1 MTVIR
6 TVVLLLVLAGFT
18 LALSSLSANKIP
30 ALVIPDTGLPAPQN
44 EPVVS
49 SEFIS
54 GDQTL
59 EVHSATAVELSNGD
73 IRVFWYGGT
82 REGSKDTSIYSRVLG
97 EAQEGWSDI
106 DKIMTRQKVA
116 SDTRRNIRKL
126 GNPVAVANGNELRLF
141 FVSTSI
147 GGWATSSINLSVS
160 GDNGK
165 TWGKVSRLISSP
177 LINISTLVRN
187 PPLLTENEELLLPVY
202 HELAGKFSE
211 LLQLDTSGSVI
222 NKFRISDGIQ
232 AIQPL
237 LLPVDSAHAVALMR
251 NGSKKQPR
259 NILVNRSM
267 DTLAGWS
274 VLEDLPLPN
283 PDAAITAV
291 QLDKPD
297 ELLMVFNNHVSERDD
312 MTMAWRRSDASK
324 WQVIHRFETKE
335 GNEAEHNPFSYPFLL
350 QTRDGNFH
358 LFYTWKRKK
367 IKHVYFNRAALRHML
382 SSAGSSS

>member
-6 TVVLLLVLAGFT
+6 AAVLLLVLAGFA
-18 LALSSLSANKIP
+18 LALTSPGTSRIP
-30 ALVIPDTGLPAPQN
+30 ALVLPDTALPAPQN
-44 EPVVS
+44 EPQVIP
-49 SEFIS
+49 EFIS
-54 GDQTL
+54 GDHTL

-82 REGSKDTSIYSRVLG
+82 REGSKDTAIYTRVLDA
-97 EAQEGWSDI
+97 AQQVWSDI
-106 DKIMTRQKVA
+106 DIIMTRQKVA
-116 SDTRRNIRKL
+116 ADTRRNIRKL
-126 GNPVAVANGNELRLF
+126 GNPVAIANGNEIRLF

-165 TWGKVSRLISSP
+165 TWGAVSRLISSP

-187 PPLLTENEELLLPVY
+187 PPLLAENGELLLPVY

-222 NKFRISDGIQ
+222 NKFRISDGIR

-237 LLPVDSAHAVALMR
+237 LLPVDSTHAVALMR
-251 NGSKKQPR
+251 NGSDKQPR
-259 NILVNRSM
+259 KILSSRSM
-267 DTLAGWS
+267 DKISDWAA
-274 VLEDLPLPN
+274 LEELSLPN

-297 ELLMVFNNHVSERDD
+297 ELLMVFNNHASERDD
-312 MTMAWRRSDASK
+312 ITMAYRRTGTSK
-324 WQVIHRFETKE
+324 WQVIHRFEAIE
-335 GNEAEHNPFSYPFLL
+335 GGGGEHNPFSYPFLVK
-350 QTRDGNFH
+350 TRDGNFH

-367 IKHVYFNRAALRHML
+367 IKHVYFNRAALQHML
-382 SSAGSSS
+382 SAAGPST

>member
-6 TVVLLLVLAGFT
+6 AGVLLLVLAGFT
-18 LALSSLSANKIP
+18 LALSSLSTNRIP
-30 ALVIPDTGLPAPQN
+30 VLVIPDAVLPAPQN
-44 EPVVS
+44 EPVTG

-59 EVHSATAVELSNGD
+59 EVHSATAVELANGD

-97 EAQEGWSDI
+97 EGQGGWSDI
-106 DKIMTRQKVA
+106 EKIMTRQQVA

-165 TWGKVSRLISSP
+165 SWGKVSRLISSP

-187 PPLLTENEELLLPVY
+187 QPLLTENGELLLPVY

-211 LLQLDTSGSVI
+211 LLQLDTSDSVI

-237 LLPVDSAHAVALMR
+237 LLPVDSTHAVALMR
-251 NGSKKQPR
+251 NGSKKLPR
-259 NILVNRSM
+259 NILYSRSV
-267 DTLAGWS
+267 DHISDWS
-274 VLEDLPLPN
+274 ALEDLSLPN
-283 PDAAITAV
+283 PDAAVTAV
-291 QLDKPD
+291 QLDQPD

-312 MTMAWRRSDASK
+312 ITMAYRRSDASK

-350 QTRDGNFH
+350 QTHDGNFH

>member
-6 TVVLLLVLAGFT
+6 GVVLLLVLAGFT
-18 LALSSLSANKIP
+18 LAFSSLSANRIP
-30 ALVIPDTGLPAPQN
+30 ALVLPKTGLPVLQN
-44 EPVVS
+44 EPLAS

-54 GDQTL
+54 GDLTL
-59 EVHSATAVELSNGD
+59 EVHSATAVELANGD

-82 REGSKDTSIYSRVLG
+82 REGSKDTSIYTRVLDT
-97 EAQEGWSDI
+97 AQQGWSDI
-106 DKIMTRQKVA
+106 DIIMTRQKVA
-116 SDTRRNIRKL
+116 ADTRRNIRKL
-126 GNPVAVANGNELRLF
+126 GNPVAVASGNEIGLF

-177 LINISTLVRN
+177 LFNISTLVRN
-187 PPLLTENEELLLPVY
+187 QPLLTETGELLLPVY

-222 NKFRISDGIQ
+222 NKFRISEGIQ
-232 AIQPL
+232 AIQPV
-237 LLPVDSAHAVALMR
+237 LLPVDSTHAVALMR
-251 NGSKKQPR
+251 NGSDKQPR
-259 NILVNRSM
+259 KILSSRSM
-267 DTLAGWS
+267 DNFSDWS
-274 VLEDLPLPN
+274 ALEDLSLPN

-291 QLDKPD
+291 QLDTPD

-312 MTMAWRRSDASK
+312 ISMAWRRTGASR
-324 WQVIHRFETKE
+324 WQVIHRFETRE
-335 GNEAEHNPFSYPFLL
+335 GSEGEHNPFSYPFLL
-350 QTRDGNFH
+350 KTHDGNFH

-367 IKHVYFNRAALRHML
+367 IKHVYFNRAALQNML
-382 SSAGSSS
+382 SATEPST

>member
-1 MTVIR
+1 M
-6 TVVLLLVLAGFT
+6 
-18 LALSSLSANKIP
+18 
-30 ALVIPDTGLPAPQN
+30 
-44 EPVVS
+44 
-49 SEFIS
+49 
-54 GDQTL
+54 
-59 EVHSATAVELSNGD
+59 
-73 IRVFWYGGT
+73 
-82 REGSKDTSIYSRVLG
+82 
-97 EAQEGWSDI
+97 
-106 DKIMTRQKVA
+106 
-116 SDTRRNIRKL
+116 
-126 GNPVAVANGNELRLF
+126 
-141 FVSTSI
+141 
-147 GGWATSSINLSVS
+147 
-160 GDNGK
+160 
-165 TWGKVSRLISSP
+165 
-177 LINISTLVRN
+177 
-187 PPLLTENEELLLPVY
+187 LPVY

-267 DTLAGWS
+267 DTLAVWS

-335 GNEAEHNPFSYPFLL
+335 GYEAEHNPFSYPFLL

-358 LFYTWKRKK
+358 LFYTWMRKK